1 MEDRTKYL
9 KLLKESYP
17 TIQSACAKIIALESR
32 QKLPKLTEHFLS
44 DIHGEYEP
52 FLHMLKNAS
61 GVIRDKIDNVFSRTL
76 SEEDKNTLATL
87 IYYPKEKLE
96 ILKAEID
103 DMDEWYRVTLYRLI
117 KVCRLV
123 ASKYTR
129 DHINKM
135 LPENFGAII
144 DEILFAD
151 TDAYF
156 DKTEYYV
163 NCISSIIEL
172 GQCEEF
178 IIDISKL
185 IQTLAIGRL
194 HIIGDIFD
202 RGPRADIILDK
213 LTTYH
218 SVDIQW
224 GNHDAQWM
232 GAAAG
237 SYACIANVIA
247 ISTKYCNFDCIE
259 DGYGINL
266 RPLTVFALETYAD
279 DPCECFMPKNPN
291 AVTISRHDE
300 EFWAKLHKA
309 ISIIRFKVE
318 GQIIKNHPEFAMEN
332 HLMLDKIDYTRG
344 TITIDGNTYPLKDTN
359 FPTID
364 PDDPYKLTEDEQ
376 SLMQALRSSFLHS
389 EKLQKHIKFIYAK
402 GSMYNVCNN
411 NLLYHGCIP
420 MTADG
425 DFATYTIDGENVS
438 GKALL
443 DRADKVA
450 RVGFFGKTDSP
461 EKQYGEDFLWYL
473 WCGVGSPLYGKNKMT
488 SFERYFIDNK
498 DAWQEIKDP
507 YYDHITKADTCSKI
521 LKEFG
526 IDPKSYCHII
536 NGHVPVKIKKGE
548 SPIKAKG
555 KMLVIDGG
563 LSRAYQSKTGIAGY
577 TLIFNSYGL
586 LLSAHEPFETI
597 KDAINNN
604 FDMHSNLEEIDF
616 APKRLLVEDTDLGKS
631 TQSKINDLRELV
643 EAMRKGIFK

>member
-1 MEDRTKYL
+1 MEERTKYL

-17 TIQSACAKIIALESR
+17 TIQSACAEIIALQSR
-32 QKLPKLTEHFLS
+32 QKLPKLTEHFMS

-52 FLHMLKNAS
+52 FLHILKNAS
-61 GVIRDKIDNVFSRTL
+61 GVVKYKIDEVFSRTL
-76 SEEDKNTLATL
+76 SEDERNTLATL

-96 ILKAEID
+96 IIKQEIE
-103 DMDEWYRVTLYRLI
+103 DMDEWYRATLYRLI

-123 ASKYTR
+123 AAKYTR

-135 LPENFGAII
+135 LPKNFGAII

-151 TDAYF
+151 TDQYF
-156 DKTEYYV
+156 DKTEYYLS
-163 NCISSIIEL
+163 CISSIIEL
-172 GQCEEF
+172 GQSEEF
-178 IIDISKL
+178 IIDISNL

-213 LTTYH
+213 LSTYH
-218 SVDIQW
+218 SIDIQW

-266 RPLTVFALETYAD
+266 RPLTVFAMETYAN
-279 DPCECFMPKNPN
+279 DPCECFIPTNPN
-291 AVTISRHDE
+291 AVRISKHDE

-309 ISIIRFKVE
+309 ISIIRFKTE
-318 GQIIKNHPEFAMEN
+318 GQLIKKHPEFGMEN
-332 HLMLDKIDYTRG
+332 HLMLDKIDYNKG

-364 PDDPYKLTEDEQ
+364 PDDPYKLTDAEEDLMH
-376 SLMQALRSSFLHS
+376 SLRLSFLHS
-389 EKLQKHIKFIYAK
+389 EKLQRHIKFIYAK
-402 GSMYNVCNN
+402 GSMYHICNN

-420 MTADG
+420 MTDEG
-425 DFATYTIDGENVS
+425 EFATYTINGESVC

-443 DRADKVA
+443 DRADKMA
-450 RVGFFGKTDSP
+450 RIGYFGKAKTP

-473 WCGVGSPLYGKNKMT
+473 WCGIGSPLYGKNKMT
-488 SFERYFIDNK
+488 SFERYFISNEK
-498 DAWQEIKDP
+498 PWEELKDP
-507 YYDHITKADTCSKI
+507 YYKHITNSHTCEKI
-521 LKEFG
+521 LVEFG
-526 IDPKSYCHII
+526 VNPNAFSHII

-548 SPIKAKG
+548 SPVKAKG
-555 KMLVIDGG
+555 KLLVIDGG
-563 LSRAYQSKTGIAGY
+563 MSRAYQSKTGIAGY

-586 LLSAHEPFETI
+586 HLSAHEPFESIT
-597 KDAINNN
+597 DAINKDH
-604 FDMHSNLEEIDF
+604 DMHSTLEEIDM
-616 APKRLLVEDTDLGKS
+616 APKRLLVEDTDLGKT
-631 TQSKINDLRELV
+631 TQAKIDDLCELV
-643 EAMRKGIFK
+643 DAMRKGIFK

>member
-1 MEDRTKYL
+1 MEERIKYL

-17 TIQSACAKIIALESR
+17 TIQSACAKIIALESK

-96 ILKAEID
+96 ILKTQID
-103 DMDEWYRVTLYRLI
+103 NMDEWYRVTLYRLV

-172 GQCEEF
+172 GQSEEF

-213 LTTYH
+213 LTNYH

-232 GAAAG
+232 GAASG

-259 DGYGINL
+259 EGYGINL

-279 DPCECFMPKNPN
+279 DPCECFIPRNPN
-291 AVTISRHDE
+291 AVTISTHDE
-300 EFWAKLHKA
+300 AFWAKLHKA

-318 GQIIKNHPEFAMEN
+318 GQIIKNHPEFEMEN
-332 HLMLDKIDYTRG
+332 RLMLHKVDYNKG
-344 TITIDGNTYPLKDTN
+344 TITIDGVTYPLKDTN

-364 PDDPYKLTEDEQ
+364 PTDPYKLTEDEED
-376 SLMQALRSSFLHS
+376 LMKSLRSSFLHS
-389 EKLQKHIKFIYAK
+389 EKLQKHIKFLYNK
-402 GSMYNVCNN
+402 GSMYLVFNN

-420 MTADG
+420 MTENG
-425 DFATYTIDGENVS
+425 DFAAYTINGERVS
-438 GKALL
+438 GKELL
-443 DRADKVA
+443 DRADMVA
-450 RVGFFGKTDSP
+450 RMGFFGKPGSP

-488 SFERYFIDNK
+488 SFERYFIENK
-498 DAWQEIKDP
+498 DAWAEVKDP
-507 YYDHITKADTCSKI
+507 YYDHIAKADTCRKI
-521 LKEFG
+521 LTEFG
-526 IDPKSYCHII
+526 IDPESYCHII

-548 SPIKAKG
+548 SPVKAKG
-555 KMLVIDGG
+555 KLLIIDGG

-586 LLSAHEPFETI
+586 LLSTHEPFESI
-597 KDAINNN
+597 KDAINND

-616 APKRLLVEDTDLGKS
+616 SPQRLLVEDTDLGKA
-631 TQSKINDLRELV
+631 TQIKINDLRDLV
-643 EAMRKGIFK
+643 EAMRKGVVK

>member
-1 MEDRTKYL
+1 MEERIKYL

-17 TIQSACAKIIALESR
+17 TIQSACAKIIALESK

-96 ILKAEID
+96 ILKTQID
-103 DMDEWYRVTLYRLI
+103 NMDEWYRVTLYRLV

-172 GQCEEF
+172 GQSEEF

-213 LTTYH
+213 LTNYH

-232 GAAAG
+232 GAASG

-259 DGYGINL
+259 EGYGINL

-279 DPCECFMPKNPN
+279 DPCECFIPRNPN
-291 AVTISRHDE
+291 AVTISTHDE
-300 EFWAKLHKA
+300 AFWAKLHKA

-318 GQIIKNHPEFAMEN
+318 GQIIKNHPEFEMEN
-332 HLMLDKIDYTRG
+332 HLMLHKVNYNKG
-344 TITIDGNTYPLKDTN
+344 TITIDGVTYPLKDTN

-364 PDDPYKLTEDEQ
+364 PTDPYKLTEDEEE
-376 SLMQALRSSFLHS
+376 LMKSLRSSFLHS
-389 EKLQKHIKFIYAK
+389 EKLQKHIKFLYNK
-402 GSMYNVCNN
+402 GSMYLVFNN

-420 MTADG
+420 MTENG
-425 DFATYTIDGENVS
+425 DFAAYTINGERVS
-438 GKALL
+438 GKELL
-443 DRADKVA
+443 DRADMVA
-450 RVGFFGKTDSP
+450 RMGFFGKPGSV

-488 SFERYFIDNK
+488 SFERYFIENK
-498 DAWQEIKDP
+498 DAWAEVKDP
-507 YYDHITKADTCSKI
+507 YYDHIAKADTCRKI
-521 LKEFG
+521 LTEFG
-526 IDPKSYCHII
+526 IDPESYCHII

-548 SPIKAKG
+548 SPVKAMG
-555 KMLVIDGG
+555 KLLIIDGG

-586 LLSAHEPFETI
+586 LLSTHEPFESI
-597 KDAINNN
+597 KDAINND

-616 APKRLLVEDTDLGKS
+616 SPQRLLVEDTDLGKA
-631 TQSKINDLRELV
+631 TQTKINDLRDLV
-643 EAMRKGIFK
+643 EAMRKGVVK

>member
-1 MEDRTKYL
+1 MEERTKYL
-9 KLLKESYP
+9 RLLKESYP

-87 IYYPKEKLE
+87 IYYPREKLE
-96 ILKAEID
+96 ILKQEID
-103 DMDEWYRVTLYRLI
+103 DMDEWYKVTLYRLI

-163 NCISSIIEL
+163 NCISSIIQL

-213 LTTYH
+213 LTKYH

-266 RPLTVFALETYAD
+266 RPLTVFALETYD
-279 DPCECFMPKNPN
+279 NDPCVCFMPKNPN
-291 AVTISRHDE
+291 AVEISKHDE

-318 GQIIKNHPEFAMEN
+318 GQIIKNHPEFGMEN
-332 HLMLDKIDYTRG
+332 HLMLDKVDYTKG
-344 TITIDGNTYPLKDTN
+344 TITIDGNTYPLMDTN

-364 PDDPYKLTEDEQ
+364 PDDPYRLTDAEED
-376 SLMQALRSSFLHS
+376 LMQSLRSSFLHS
-389 EKLQKHIKFIYAK
+389 EKLQNHIAFMYAK
-402 GSMYNVCNN
+402 GSMYNVFNN

-420 MTADG
+420 MTPDG
-425 DFATYTIDGENVS
+425 DFATYTINGEKVS

-443 DRADKVA
+443 DRADKTA
-450 RVGFFGKTDSP
+450 REGFFGKTGSA

-473 WCGVGSPLYGKNKMT
+473 WCGIGSPLYGKNKMT

-498 DAWQEIKDP
+498 DTWHEVKDP
-507 YYDHITKADTCSKI
+507 YYDHITNADTCSKI
-521 LKEFG
+521 LNEFG
-526 IDPKSYCHII
+526 IDPESYCHII

-586 LLSAHEPFETI
+586 LLSAHEPFETR

-604 FDMHSNLEEIDF
+604 FDLHSNLEEIDF
-616 APKRLLVEDTDLGKS
+616 SPKRLLVEDTDLGKA

-643 EAMRKGIFK
+643 EAMRKGIL

>member
-1 MEDRTKYL
+1 MEERIKYL

-17 TIQSACAKIIALESR
+17 TIQSACAKIIALESK

-96 ILKAEID
+96 IIKTQID
-103 DMDEWYRVTLYRLI
+103 NMDEWYRVTLYRLI

-172 GQCEEF
+172 GQSEEF

-213 LTTYH
+213 LINYH

-232 GAAAG
+232 GAASG

-259 DGYGINL
+259 EGYGINL

-279 DPCECFMPKNPN
+279 DPCECFIPRNPN
-291 AVTISRHDE
+291 AVTISTHDE
-300 EFWAKLHKA
+300 AFWAKLHKA

-318 GQIIKNHPEFAMEN
+318 GQIIKNHPEFEMEN
-332 HLMLDKIDYTRG
+332 HLMLHKVDYNKG
-344 TITIDGNTYPLKDTN
+344 TITIDGVTYPLKDTN

-364 PDDPYKLTEDEQ
+364 PTDPYKLTEDEEE
-376 SLMQALRSSFLHS
+376 LMKSLRSSFLHS
-389 EKLQKHIKFIYAK
+389 EKLQKHVKFLYNK
-402 GSMYNVCNN
+402 GSMYLVFNN

-420 MTADG
+420 MTDNG
-425 DFATYTIDGENVS
+425 DFAAYTINGERVS
-438 GKALL
+438 GKELL
-443 DRADKVA
+443 DHADMVA
-450 RVGFFGKTDSP
+450 RMGFFGKPGSP

-488 SFERYFIDNK
+488 SFERYFIENK
-498 DAWQEIKDP
+498 DAWEEIKDP
-507 YYDHITKADTCSKI
+507 YYNHIAKADTCRKI
-521 LKEFG
+521 LTEFG
-526 IDPKSYCHII
+526 IDPESYCHII

-548 SPIKAKG
+548 SPVKAKG
-555 KMLVIDGG
+555 KLLIIDGG

-586 LLSAHEPFETI
+586 LLSTHEPFESI
-597 KDAINNN
+597 KDAINND

-616 APKRLLVEDTDLGKS
+616 SPERLLVEDTDLGKA
-631 TQSKINDLRELV
+631 TQIKINDLRDLV
-643 EAMRKGIFK
+643 EAMRKGVVK